1 MFVVDCGGQTNLQPI
16 FGFFHIYVKATKIKK
31 VANRARFNETED
43 GI

>member
-16 FGFFHIYVKATKIKK
+16 FWFFHFHVKVTKIKK
-31 VANRARFNETED
+31 VANRARFNETEN